1 MKKKIIF
8 SITVLLLSITVATTA
23 LFAWFTSGKAYISNI
38 EFETG
43 RIEMTVEL
51 YSISDFN
58 RDGIPDYNAKSES
71 GLYLSDIV
79 NPPVGS
85 DAGIVVKN
93 ALPGQIFSYR
103 LIAKNLS
110 TKPSVFALSMTS
122 EQANSKFSLND
133 CFAFRASV
141 GQTEYK
147 VSLKGNN
154 VVIIDE
160 QDEADKNRIPII
172 AIPAKSTLTF
182 DFQLSFEKLESLKTN
197 SETAS
202 LFADKTHLN
211 DYLGLDF
218 GSCKFLFEFRQ
229 SESGAE

>member
-1 MKKKIIF
+1 MF
-8 SITVLLLSITVATTA
+8 SIAVLLLSAAVATTA

-51 YSISDFN
+51 YSVGDFN
-58 RDGIPDYNAKSES
+58 RDGIPDYNAESES
-71 GLYLSDIV
+71 GLYLNDIV
-79 NPPVGS
+79 NPAEGS

-103 LIAKNLS
+103 LVAKNLS

-122 EQANSKFSLND
+122 EQSGSGLSLND
-133 CFAFRASV
+133 CFAFSASV

-147 VSLKGNN
+147 ISLSGSN

-160 QDEADKNRIPII
+160 SDDADKNRIPPIV
-172 AIPAKSTLTF
+172 IPEKSTLTF
-182 DFQLSFEKLESLKTN
+182 DFRLSFEKLETLKSN
-197 SETAS
+197 SETA
-202 LFADKTHLN
+202 LKFANKTDLN

-218 GSCKFLFEFRQ
+218 GLCKFFFEFRQ

>member
-58 RDGIPDYNAKSES
+58 RDGIPDHNAQPES
-71 GLYLSDIV
+71 DLYLKDIV
-79 NPPVGS
+79 KE
-85 DAGIVVKN
+85 GIVVKN

-110 TKPSVFALSMTS
+110 AKPSVFALSMTS
-122 EQANSKFSLND
+122 EQTASGLSLND

-141 GQTEYK
+141 AQTEYQ
-147 VSLKGNN
+147 VSLAGNK
-154 VVIIDE
+154 VVIIDKP
-160 QDEADKNRIPII
+160 DEADKNRIPII
-172 AIPAKSTLTF
+172 VIPEKSTLTF

-197 SETAS
+197 SKTES
-202 LFADKTHLN
+202 LFKDKTDLN
-211 DYLGLDF
+211 DYLGLNF
-218 GSCKFLFEFRQ
+218 GLCKFLFEFRQ

>member
-8 SITVLLLSITVATTA
+8 SIAVLLLSITVATTA

-51 YSISDFN
+51 YSVSDFN
-58 RDGIPDYNAKSES
+58 RDGIPDYNPETES
-71 GLYLSDIV
+71 GLYLNDIV
-79 NPPVGS
+79 NPPEGFQ
-85 DAGIVVKN
+85 AGIVVEN

-103 LIAKNLS
+103 LIATNLS
-110 TKPSVFALSMTS
+110 AKPSLFALSMTS
-122 EQANSKFSLND
+122 TASGLSLND

-147 VSLKGNN
+147 ISLTGSN

-160 QDEADKNRIPII
+160 RDKNRIPII
-172 AIPAKSTLTF
+172 EIDPKATLVF
-182 DFQLSFEKLESLKTN
+182 DFQLSFERLETLKTQA
-197 SETAS
+197 ETAP
-202 LFADKTHLN
+202 LFKNKTNLN
-211 DYLGLDF
+211 DYLGLNF
-218 GSCKFLFEFRQ
+218 GTCKFLFEFRQ
-229 SESGAE
+229 SESAE